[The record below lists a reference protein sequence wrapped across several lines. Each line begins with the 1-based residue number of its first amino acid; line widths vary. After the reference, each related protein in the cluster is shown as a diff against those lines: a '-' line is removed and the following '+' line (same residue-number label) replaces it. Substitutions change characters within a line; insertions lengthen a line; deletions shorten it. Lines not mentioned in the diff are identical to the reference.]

1 MMSET
6 AEQLKPTL
14 AALSNEDRAEL
25 ARFLL
30 ESLDPEMDP
39 DVEASWVTE
48 LNRRV
53 SEIQS
58 GNAVGIPMEEV
69 LRRMREKYP

>member
-1 MMSET
+1 MSEA

-14 AALSNEDRAEL
+14 AALSQEDRAEL
-25 ARFLL
+25 AQFLL
-30 ESLDPEMDP
+30 ESLGPEMDP
-39 DVEASWVTE
+39 EVEASWVDE

-53 SEIQS
+53 SEVES
-58 GNAVGIPMEEV
+58 GKAVGIPMEEV